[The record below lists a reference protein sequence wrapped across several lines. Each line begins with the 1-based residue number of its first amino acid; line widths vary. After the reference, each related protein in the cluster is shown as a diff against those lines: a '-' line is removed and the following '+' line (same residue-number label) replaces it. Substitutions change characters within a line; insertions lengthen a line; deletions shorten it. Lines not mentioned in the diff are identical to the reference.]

1 MKFDSNFKVRKFK
14 FFLVVEFLEDEV
26 EVFDEDDEYF
36 GDEEEGSDFDRYDD
50 SFIGDVIQF
59 F

>member
-36 GDEEEGSDFDRYDD
+36 GDEEEGSDFDCYDD
-50 SFIGDVIQF
+50 SFIGDVI
-59 F
+59 